1 MIRCLLTA
9 LRNIQLYPPTSESVL
24 TANHQVKEAIDAILG
39 KNDILSLF
47 QVRSALMVNGQ
58 KVDVSEFKRVGDEL
72 IKLFDR
78 LEVQGVI
85 FHRGLTHREVNLWL
99 EAFGRSKPKVIDKDY
114 WPQFSEKQHLEHIE
128 LKQIRYTLQVETEGQ
143 VNTNYVRIFQPIPG
157 ATSGKDSQLFSGL
170 KKLGEEE
177 LARAPEILRALL
189 TAAKSIRLYPLNS
202 RNVSTSVDQ
211 LHEVLRAVLAN
222 RKALVLAQVRNCLV
236 INGVRID
243 TKGLEPQV
251 DGFLKFLDFHRL
263 TSLTFLENLPLQEL
277 KTFVGAIG
285 QGTPGALDTEF
296 WPRLAKEQA
305 LNNILFDQVFYE
317 ARVTPT
323 QGFEDLN
330 EVVEIVGVE
339 GLEGKE
345 VLEPI
350 PDEQLYSFLQGMK
363 AQLAN
368 LLVEGEERKV
378 LQMVK
383 RLLLIFEGRAIGTR
397 EKLIESCRRMF
408 EELTPA
414 LQNFFAK
421 LLADPLLSILLEE
434 KDPKITREIASLLH
448 RMAAVLIQFVQYPLA
463 SRILLSLQQRQN
475 QLEEVEDPSSQRLAK
490 VLDRKLDPGAQK
502 LLIADLN
509 SEEPFRHQNAVLL
522 AGSLGRAAIPLLL
535 EIIRKTDDLRVRT
548 LAADLLAKTGNEGA
562 IVLKREVV
570 LGGAAEER
578 ARILDVIELVAWDLK
593 AELAHALGEKSP
605 EIRQAAFRLAERL
618 NNSQAV
624 ELLLDTAKSDDPLLA
639 LESIECLG
647 KLKPAAAVDCL
658 ISLLEN
664 HKETDRVIAC
674 CRALGQIAEPA
685 SIEPL
690 SKILTP
696 KGFWSRFKRGK
707 AEVRVTAAFAL
718 GQISHPRAARLLASL
733 KNDPDPRVREVAQ
746 KSLLLSSSSP
756 HFDITPRTMSVRKEG
771 ENEIPSPLP
780 SPVNR
785 QEKGKE

>member
-1 MIRCLLTA
+1 
-9 LRNIQLYPPTSESVL
+9 
-24 TANHQVKEAIDAILG
+24 
-39 KNDILSLF
+39 
-47 QVRSALMVNGQ
+47 
-58 KVDVSEFKRVGDEL
+58 
-72 IKLFDR
+72 
-78 LEVQGVI
+78 
-85 FHRGLTHREVNLWL
+85 
-99 EAFGRSKPKVIDKDY
+99 
-114 WPQFSEKQHLEHIE
+114 
-128 LKQIRYTLQVETEGQ
+128 
-143 VNTNYVRIFQPIPG
+143 
-157 ATSGKDSQLFSGL
+157 
-170 KKLGEEE
+170 
-177 LARAPEILRALL
+177 
-189 TAAKSIRLYPLNS
+189 
-202 RNVSTSVDQ
+202 
-211 LHEVLRAVLAN
+211 
-222 RKALVLAQVRNCLV
+222 
-236 INGVRID
+236 
-243 TKGLEPQV
+243 
-251 DGFLKFLDFHRL
+251 
-263 TSLTFLENLPLQEL
+263 
-277 KTFVGAIG
+277 
-285 QGTPGALDTEF
+285 
-296 WPRLAKEQA
+296 LAKEQA

-323 QGFEDLN
+323 QDFEDLN

-345 VLEPI
+345 LLEPI

-363 AQLAN
+363 TQLAN
-368 LLVEGEERKV
+368 LLAEGEERRV

-383 RLLLIFEGRAIGTR
+383 RLLLIFEDRTVGTR

-421 LLADPLLSILLEE
+421 LLANPLLNIFLEE
-434 KDPKITREIASLLH
+434 KDPQITREIASLLH

-570 LGGAAEER
+570 LGGAADER
-578 ARILDVIELVAWDLK
+578 ARILDVIDLVAWDLK

-605 EIRQAAFRLAERL
+605 EIRQAAFRLVERL
-618 NNSQAV
+618 NDSQAV
-624 ELLLDTAKSDDPLLA
+624 ELLLDTAKSDDPRLA

-647 KLKPAAAVDCL
+647 KLKPAGAVGCL

-664 HKETDRVIAC
+664 HKKTDRVIAC
-674 CRALGQIAEPA
+674 CRALGQIADPA

-707 AEVRVTAAFAL
+707 AEVRATAAFAL
-718 GQISHPRAARLLASL
+718 GQISHPRAARVLASL
-733 KNDPDPRVREVAQ
+733 KNDHDPRVREVAQ
-746 KSLLLSSSSP
+746 KSLPLSSSSP
-756 HFDITPRTMSVRKEG
+756 YFEITPRTRSVRKQG

-785 QEKGKE
+785 EEKGKE